1 MTSRPSRHGGY
12 SIIARFAY
20 LSALILS
27 IESSHALPTDREQPL
42 KIRADSA
49 IRDEALGET
58 RYVGDVELQ
67 QGSLVI
73 KADLLTINHAGNTAN
88 VVVAEGDPA
97 ILSQL
102 PEADGRPVTAQARQI
117 EYYRVEDKIILRDGA
132 RIEQDGAI
140 VTGAIID
147 YLIEAQKVSATS
159 AESDNKNSAA
169 KRRVEVTIP
178 PAVLAPDAK

>member
-1 MTSRPSRHGGY
+1 MLR
-12 SIIARFAY
+12 
-20 LSALILS
+20 L
-27 IESSHALPTDREQPL
+27 
-42 KIRADSA
+42 
-49 IRDEALGET
+49 
-58 RYVGDVELQ
+58 
-67 QGSLVI
+67 
-73 KADLLTINHAGNTAN
+73 NTM
-88 VVVAEGDPA
+88 

-159 AESDNKNSAA
+159 AESDNKNLAA